1 MPKPA
6 KGPSREA
13 ILAAHGQTMPDIIAK
28 DLKVLFCG
36 INPSLYSVV
45 IGHHFGRPG
54 NRFWPALHQ
63 AGFTPRLYNA
73 REDASLLELGYGITN
88 MVSRATARADELTK
102 DEIVAG
108 RAELS
113 DKIRHYQ
120 PECVA
125 FLGIS
130 AYRIAF
136 AQPKAKIGPQLPWP
150 NELPEK
156 LPEKS
161 SEESLKGSPEK
172 STSAS
177 QVTQP
182 DVTGQTAI
190 WALPNPSGLNA
201 HYQVKDLAEV
211 YRWLLDSLP

>member
-6 KGPSREA
+6 KGPSRETL
-13 ILAAHGQTMPDIIAK
+13 LAAHGQTMPDII
-28 DLKVLFCG
+28 DHNLKVLFCG

-108 RAELS
+108 RAELA

-120 PECVA
+120 PQCVA

-136 AQPKAKIGPQLPWP
+136 AQPKAKIGPQPSWP
-150 NELPEK
+150 KN
-156 LPEKS
+156 
-161 SEESLKGSPEK
+161 
-172 STSAS
+172 
-177 QVTQP
+177 QP
-182 DVTGQTAI
+182 DTLQKDIDQTAI

-211 YRWLLDSLP
+211 YRWLLESLP